1 MCGIAAILR
10 YGPGAPPLS
19 EDELLRVRDSMVYR
33 GPDGAGLWLAPDR
46 AAGLAHRRLA
56 IIDLS
61 EAGAQPMA
69 NADGSAH
76 ITFNGEIFNY
86 RILRNELE
94 ARGFQ
99 FRSNS
104 DTEVLLHLY
113 ADRGADM
120 VHALRGMYT
129 FAIWDARKR
138 GLFLARDPFGIKPFY
153 FADDG
158 RTFVAASQVKAIES
172 LGSVKYDPDPAGHVG
187 FFLWG
192 HVPEPFT
199 LNRNIRSLDSGTSL
213 WIDHT
218 GKREERR
225 FFSMREELVAAA
237 GKPVPAG
244 DRQELV
250 REALADSV
258 RSHMVAD
265 VPVGVFLSAGLDS
278 TTLAA
283 LASES
288 SGVSLRTIT
297 LGFNEFRGTA
307 ADEVPL
313 AEIVAARYR
322 TSQQTEWISRS
333 DFDGEFDRVL
343 AHMDLPSI
351 DGVNTYFVS
360 RAAANAGLKVALSG
374 LGGDEFFGGY
384 PSFRQIPRITAA
396 TAPFRQMPA
405 LGRLMR
411 RAMAAPTR
419 SFTSPKYAGTL
430 EYGTSVERAYLLRR
444 ALHMPYEI
452 GEIFDEGFSREGLE
466 RLATLHRLRADID
479 GVAREHPQIVALE
492 ASWYMRNQLLRDAD
506 WASMAHSLE
515 VRVPLVDIT
524 LFRALAPLLV
534 SSNPPTKREMA
545 DSPRQSLPPEV
556 LERRKTGFTTPV
568 RQWTFE
574 RAASSPSARGL
585 RGWANL
591 VYRHA
596 TSEHEN
602 PSWRSGPVAMVFRT
616 GQLGDTL
623 MALPSIQV
631 LKRRFPE
638 HRFVL
643 LTDAQ
648 RQGSGHVSAWDI
660 LRPTGWFSS
669 CTFYNPRATGLEA
682 WNEWSSLLL
691 RLRRQRIDRFINL
704 AAGRSA
710 AQRLRDWVCFGLI
723 AGPRVYDPPTRE
735 RAPARRDGQLPR
747 MSSEWQYALDGLGAT
762 RDEVAGFAFPIS
774 ESARGEAIAA
784 AVAMGVDFSGR
795 TLAVG
800 PGSKMT
806 AKVWAPERFEA
817 LGNQLLQRYPD
828 LQLVVVGSAQDAVL
842 GEQLCKA
849 WGPRSFNLAGKLSVE
864 GSAAV
869 LAECDGYVGN
879 DTGAMHLAAMVGT
892 PCAAIFSARDYPGR
906 WDPFGSG
913 HIVLRK
919 DVPCAGCLLEACVEK
934 QNLCLKLIEVN
945 EVFDATVRILH

>member
-19 EDELLRVRDSMVYR
+19 EGELLRVRDSMIHR
-33 GPDGAGLWLAPDR
+33 GPDGAGLWISPDR
-46 AAGLAHRRLA
+46 TAGLAHRRLS

-69 NADGSAH
+69 NPDQSAL

-86 RILRNELE
+86 RALRKELE
-94 ARGFQ
+94 DKGFQ

-113 ADRGADM
+113 ADRGAEM
-120 VHALRGMYT
+120 VHSLRGMYT

-138 GLFLARDPFGIKPFY
+138 GMFLARDPFGIKPFY

-158 RTFVAASQVKAIES
+158 RTFVAASQVKAIEC
-172 LGSVKYDPDPAGHVG
+172 LDGLKYDPDPAGHVG

-199 LNRNIRSLDSGTSL
+199 LNRNVRSLDSGTSL
-213 WIDHT
+213 WIDFT
-218 GKREERR
+218 GKRVERR
-225 FFSMREELVAAA
+225 FFSVRDELVSAA
-237 GKPVPAG
+237 GKPIPER

-250 REALADSV
+250 RDMLKDSV

-278 TTLAA
+278 TTIAG
-283 LASES
+283 LASEV
-288 SGVSLRTIT
+288 SGASLRTIT

-313 AEIVAARYR
+313 AEVVAAHYGTRHE
-322 TSQQTEWISRS
+322 TDWISKS

-360 RAAANAGLKVALSG
+360 RAAARAGLKVALSG

-396 TAPFRQMPA
+396 TAPFRRMPA
-405 LGRLMR
+405 LARVLR
-411 RAMAAPTR
+411 RAMAAPARTM
-419 SFTSPKYAGTL
+419 TSPKYAGVV

-444 ALHMPYEI
+444 ALHMPWEI
-452 GEIFDEGFSREGLE
+452 GDLFEQAFATEGLE
-466 RLATLHRLRADID
+466 RLETIARLRADID
-479 GVAREHPQIVALE
+479 GLAREYPQIVALE
-492 ASWYMRNQLLRDAD
+492 SSWYMRNQLLRDTD

-515 VRVPLVDIT
+515 VRVPLVDVT

-534 SSNPPTKREMA
+534 SAKPPSKREMA
-545 DSPRQSLPPEV
+545 GTPHPPLPAQV
-556 LERRKTGFTTPV
+556 LDRAKTGFTTPV
-568 RQWTFE
+568 RQWIFG
-574 RAASSPSARGL
+574 RASSDSSARGL

-591 VYRHA
+591 VYRNA
-596 TSEHEN
+596 TSEHKN

-623 MALPSIQV
+623 MALPAIQV
-631 LKRRFPE
+631 LKKRFPE

-660 LRPTGWFSS
+660 LGPTGWFSGR
-669 CTFYNPRATGLEA
+669 TFYNPRATGLEV
-682 WNEWSSLLL
+682 WNEWSTLLL

-704 AAGRSA
+704 AAGRSTG
-710 AQRLRDWVCFGLI
+710 QRLRDWVCFGLI
-723 AGPRVYDPPTRE
+723 AAPRVYHPPTRE
-735 RAPARRDGQLPR
+735 RAPASRDGRLPS
-747 MSSEWQYALDGLGAT
+747 MSSEWQYALDGLEAT
-762 RDEVAGFAFPIS
+762 RGEVSDFAFPITQ
-774 ESARGEAIAA
+774 SAREE
-784 AVAMGVDFSGR
+784 AVAMARDMGVNFEGR

-800 PGSKMT
+800 PGSKMA
-806 AKVWAPERFEA
+806 AKIWPSSRFEA
-817 LGNQLLQRYPD
+817 LGNELLQRYPD
-828 LQLVVVGSAQDAVL
+828 LQLVVVGSAQDAPL
-842 GEQLCKA
+842 GANLCKA
-849 WGPRSFNLAGKLSVE
+849 WGERSFNLAGRLSVE

-919 DVPCAGCLLEACVEK
+919 EVPCAGCLLEVCEQK
-934 QNLCLKLIEVN
+934 QNLCLNLIEVD
-945 EVFDATVRILH
+945 EVLDATVRILH